1 MSSQAYGHIISDWLI
16 CKFGILHAEKKIIEV
31 FLLSNIF
38 GNISRDLTCSPEI
51 CETYTNSHT
60 SAHAQALRARA
71 YYDATGC
78 GIRYIHW
85 STVGLRFACLQLHGF
100 RIKNA
105 CSRLRW
111 GFLGCSLVWLQLS
124 NASSL
129 LLWNETPQ
137 GPSWQACKVLQCF
150 GPTYLRFF
158 RPSPTHFA
166 RRRPL
171 ERLSA
176 LCSCTTG

>member
-1 MSSQAYGHIISDWLI
+1 MLSKTKASKRNCFKFSYQWLDVVSSLWPHNFGLTHLQAWNLT
-16 CKFGILHAEKKIIEV
+16 CWKRMLGI

-38 GNISRDLTCSPEI
+38 RNISRELTCSPEI

-100 RIKNA
+100 GIKNA

-129 LLWNETPQ
+129 LLWNETP
-137 GPSWQACKVLQCF
+137 
-150 GPTYLRFF
+150 
-158 RPSPTHFA
+158 
-166 RRRPL
+166 
-171 ERLSA
+171 
-176 LCSCTTG
+176 